1 MLPIATCHTLR
12 QLFPICQELRFLY
25 TTGRASFV
33 IRTLINTG
41 TELCVWMLPRQG
53 GRARCVLGHGWWG
66 RRRER
71 QWMWQGWSCPS
82 ASPGSCCH
90 TRLQLCS
97 FLRQQNLPRDAGPGV
112 GRQRPRGVWMD
123 GKVAGQKGGWTGRWL
138 AGSTSQELSSITPTS
153 LRGTDTPRKYGCLGA
168 SADGAD
174 SLREG
179 SRFRGRLAT
188 RVILG

>member
-1 MLPIATCHTLR
+1 MSGCSH
-12 QLFPICQELRFLY
+12 
-25 TTGRASFV
+25 GRVAVPGVSRGTAGGDRAESAS
-33 IRTLINTG
+33 G
-41 TELCVWMLPRQG
+41 G
-53 GRARCVLGHGWWG
+53 GRAGAAPLPLQAAAATRGYSSAPSSGSKTSPVTPARGWDGSG
-66 RRRER
+66 RGECG
-71 QWMWQGWSCPS
+71 WM
-82 ASPGSCCH
+82 
-90 TRLQLCS
+90 
-97 FLRQQNLPRDAGPGV
+97 
-112 GRQRPRGVWMD
+112 GRWLDR
-123 GKVAGQKGGWTGRWL
+123 KVAGQKGGWTGGWL